1 MTSEKNLN
9 LLLVYIKRSI
19 ERNKEY
25 LERNEHNTLAKE
37 YFEGRLRE
45 SENIYELAS
54 MFC

>member
-9 LLLVYIKRSI
+9 LLLEYIKRSI
-19 ERNKEY
+19 KRNKDY
-25 LERNEHNTLAKE
+25 LERNEHNPISKE